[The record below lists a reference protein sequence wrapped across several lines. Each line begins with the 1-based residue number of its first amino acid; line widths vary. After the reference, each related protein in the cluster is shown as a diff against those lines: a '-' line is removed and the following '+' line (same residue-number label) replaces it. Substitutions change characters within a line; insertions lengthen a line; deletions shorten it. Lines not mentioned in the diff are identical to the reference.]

1 MPRIVLA
8 SASASRR
15 RLLESAGVK
24 PKIMVSH
31 VDEESDF
38 FNAMKPADMVIAL
51 AITKAHTIREQ
62 IDFPAIIIGC
72 DSTFEF
78 DSQSLGKPATPEI
91 AIERASR
98 VRGNSGLLH
107 TGHCII
113 DTTKDKEISSIV
125 TTKVTFDNMTDAE
138 IDASFAKA
146 AASGDEE
153 PEMGDFEK
161 AIEILR
167 KKGQKVAANRA
178 DRDSSEGAAI
188 AKVSTDKTA
197 GVVISLNC
205 ETDFVAKNDS
215 FVALANAL
223 ADLAIN
229 FKSKEAFLV

>member
-1 MPRIVLA
+1 MPKIVLA
-8 SASASRR
+8 SASVSRR
-15 RLLESAGVK
+15 RLLESAGLK
-24 PKIMVSH
+24 PTIMVSH
-31 VDEESDF
+31 VDEETDF
-38 FNAMKPADMVIAL
+38 FNAMSPADMVIAL

-138 IDASFAKA
+138 IADYVATGEPLHVAGGFTLDGFSSPFIP
-146 AASGDEE
+146 SIEGDYTNVVGISMPFVRKVFEQLGYSW
-153 PEMGDFEK
+153 PEV
-161 AIEILR
+161 
-167 KKGQKVAANRA
+167 KVMQ
-178 DRDSSEGAAI
+178 
-188 AKVSTDKTA
+188 
-197 GVVISLNC
+197 
-205 ETDFVAKNDS
+205 
-215 FVALANAL
+215 
-223 ADLAIN
+223 
-229 FKSKEAFLV
+229 

>member
-1 MPRIVLA
+1 MPKIVLA
-8 SASASRR
+8 SASVSRR
-15 RLLESAGVK
+15 RLLESAGLK
-24 PKIMVSH
+24 PTIMVSH
-31 VDEESDF
+31 VDEETDF
-38 FNAMKPADMVIAL
+38 FNSMTPADMVIAL

-138 IDASFAKA
+138 IADYVATGEPLHVAGGFTLDGFSSPFIPSIEGDYTNVVGISMPFVRKA
-146 AASGDEE
+146 FEQLGYSW
-153 PEMGDFEK
+153 PEV
-161 AIEILR
+161 
-167 KKGQKVAANRA
+167 KVMQ
-178 DRDSSEGAAI
+178 
-188 AKVSTDKTA
+188 
-197 GVVISLNC
+197 
-205 ETDFVAKNDS
+205 
-215 FVALANAL
+215 
-223 ADLAIN
+223 
-229 FKSKEAFLV
+229 